1 MPRSRNSSY
10 LRLRIDVGE
19 EHVVALYR
27 LTRASA
33 KSGAAT
39 TTLCCRKWVEPFL
52 ISTPWCG
59 QCM

>member
-33 KSGAAT
+33 KSGAAHT
-39 TTLCCRKWVEPFL
+39 HAAAN
-52 ISTPWCG
+52 G
-59 QCM
+59 